1 MLPGVQYIIERKYF
15 SELCAKT
22 LQQKKKEAAPTI
34 NVPKCNALP
43 AVHESEWYLGAR
55 SSPQLSYFYCGL

>member
-1 MLPGVQYIIERKYF
+1 MSPGVQYIIERKYI

-34 NVPKCNALP
+34 NVPLYNSWT
-43 AVHESEWYLGAR
+43 AVRESEWSLGAR
-55 SSPQLSYFYCGL
+55 SSPQF